1 MQISICKISSKPNDF
16 FRASEE
22 IKELLRTFKVYI
34 GTIRA
39 GFKVIERM
47 PRRRTAII
55 CIVWEQIMLA
65 AKSIAA
71 IEDPE
76 HVWLVSSRPYGY
88 HAGQKF
94 AQHTGCQCITGRLTL
109 GTFANERTKQ
119 PREPRLLIIT
129 DPRDA
134 NVITE
139 AISTDIPVI
148 VLAESDS
155 PLQYADCVVS
165 GTKKSRDSRLSIAFL
180 YWLLAREVLC
190 LRDSNF
196 KNVSNMSY
204 TDFIEESTVLPA
216 MKIGQRESAEAH
228 TKEENADLKAK
239 IDKLKTKLDAF
250 KAKDQMRKSMVV
262 AANQRYRE
270 VSKEVQRGAV
280 SAQRPLVTFADEK
293 HGGSSCA

>member
-1 MQISICKISSKPNDF
+1 
-16 FRASEE
+16 
-22 IKELLRTFKVYI
+22 
-34 GTIRA
+34 
-39 GFKVIERM
+39 
-47 PRRRTAII
+47 
-55 CIVWEQIMLA
+55 MLA

-71 IEDPE
+71 IENPE
-76 HVWLVSSRPYGY
+76 DVWLVSSRPYGY

-109 GTFANERTKQ
+109 GTFANERLKQ
-119 PREPRLLIIT
+119 AIEPRLLILT
-129 DPRDA
+129 DTRDA

-155 PLQYADCVVS
+155 PLQYADCVAA

-190 LRDSNF
+190 LRDNGF

-204 TDFIEESTVLPA
+204 TDFIEESTVSPA
-216 MKIGQRESAEAH
+216 MKNGQRESFSSRETAEAH

-250 KAKDQMRKSMVV
+250 KAKDQMRKNMVA

-270 VSKEVQRGAV
+270 ISKEGPRGAV
-280 SAQRPLVTFADEK
+280 SARRTVVTFADEK
-293 HGGSSCA
+293 RGGSSCA